1 MTSGDIFQEYRM
13 ICAAEEY
20 DAKKKHLVDEW
31 IDTGDTLIDPEFD
44 NYKRSLGFGDG

>member
-1 MTSGDIFQEYRM
+1 MTAADIFIEYRM

-31 IDTGDTLIDPEFD
+31 KDDDVIVDPEFAQ
-44 NYKRSLGFGDG
+44 YKQAQGFGDG